1 MFLHTLR
8 NKHCLK
14 LKKLSSQSTLF
25 YQSFH
30 QLAPQAL
37 TPFNFSMSMA
47 ITCVNAH
54 FCESISKNP
63 YRGKPNE
70 KQGPKAYQEDQRAK
84 EVQRK
89 KCKGKGFAAE
99 YKSAAEYSSLVGWLR
114 QTKTNWAQDPF
125 DPVNII

>member
-8 NKHCLK
+8 NKHCPK
-14 LKKLSSQSTLF
+14 LKKISSQSTLF

-47 ITCVNAH
+47 ITCVDAH
-54 FCESISKNP
+54 FCESVSKNP

-89 KCKGKGFAAE
+89 GICSRIQICCRIQFFGRMA
-99 YKSAAEYSSLVGWLR
+99 SADKDKLGPR
-114 QTKTNWAQDPF
+114 PF
-125 DPVNII
+125 